1 MLNRP
6 ERRRITQS
14 PGTDRRKLSLNS
26 FVAYGRVEILGAFL
40 QGRKKSSAA
49 AWPFPVCVKKGNCFG
64 CLLVAPALLNAYCRT
79 APTFAVLS
87 SARAGPPFK

>member
-6 ERRRITQS
+6 KRRGITLS

-40 QGRKKSSAA
+40 QASQEVVSRRLAVPGLCEEKKLLR
-49 AWPFPVCVKKGNCFG
+49 VLVGG
-64 CLLVAPALLNAYCRT
+64 TCLAECIL
-79 APTFAVLS
+79 
-87 SARAGPPFK
+87 